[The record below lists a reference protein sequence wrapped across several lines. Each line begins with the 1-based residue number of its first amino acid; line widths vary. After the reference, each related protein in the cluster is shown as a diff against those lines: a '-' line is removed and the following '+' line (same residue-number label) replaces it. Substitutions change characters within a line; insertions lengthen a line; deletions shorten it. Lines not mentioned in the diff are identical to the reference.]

1 MILTVI
7 PITISILEIY
17 YLWLYWSLW
26 LVVATTQVE
35 KEALEAHTQK
45 QEKTSTFRYATIFQ
59 NKANLFLVALST
71 KIVFK
76 QSPSTAPK
84 KQPNSLQID
93 LSLKLANNGK
103 LTSDEH
109 KKYFENNLYLYC
121 RAGDYKLDSCPK
133 KQTMVTSKSH
143 GTSATAN
150 PSAATS
156 EKSLE
161 K

>member
-1 MILTVI
+1 VK
-7 PITISILEIY
+7 
-17 YLWLYWSLW
+17 
-26 LVVATTQVE
+26 

-45 QEKTSTFRYATIFQ
+45 QEKTSTFRHATISQ
-59 NKANLFLVALST
+59 NEANLSLVALST
-71 KIVFK
+71 KTAFK
-76 QSPSTAPK
+76 QSLFPAPK

-103 LTSDEH
+103 LTSNEH
-109 KKYFENNLYLYC
+109 KKHLENNLCLYC
-121 RAGDYKLDSCPK
+121 GAGDYKLDSCPK
-133 KQTMVTSKSH
+133 KQTMVTPKSH

-150 PSAATS
+150 PLAATS